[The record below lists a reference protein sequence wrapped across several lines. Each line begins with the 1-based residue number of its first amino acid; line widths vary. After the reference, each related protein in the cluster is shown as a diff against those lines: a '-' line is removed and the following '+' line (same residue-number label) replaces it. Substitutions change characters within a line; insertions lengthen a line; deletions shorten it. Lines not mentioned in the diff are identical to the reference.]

1 MKPMQQAGK
10 IFIIILWCFYSPSE
24 LLCQMRADTV
34 DTVQQEPDASGRT
47 VSVVPSW
54 LSDSLQSI
62 NSDARPSIDEPP
74 LSQNDATGIP
84 LVSNVFFETDLRQ
97 ALRDLSEATSIP
109 IIADNS
115 VQGLVTLNFEEAPLD
130 KVLDKI
136 LASGGYTYRK
146 IDDYYLIGAPQPE
159 NPSFSLLA
167 DVQYYN
173 PKYVT
178 VEQIP
183 ALLPSSYQVYL
194 RLDQKSNRLGII
206 APPNIMQKINDCI
219 EQLDVP
225 LKQISIEAIVT
236 ELSNEAKKSLGLDW
250 GWLGQ
255 GDGRQLNAAS
265 NLNTIV
271 NDSSLVGT
279 LIRTGVK
286 YKTYNYDMMLALKAL
301 ATSGKATI
309 KANPKV
315 TTLSGQ
321 EANIFIGSERYFSI
335 VTGPVNYPYTRLE
348 KIPAGISLKIL
359 PRVSSTN
366 EITVNV
372 ECEVSEVTEI
382 GISGLPLVTKR
393 NAKTNI
399 CVQDGGIIAIG
410 GLTQQGEITSQKK
423 IPLLGSIPLLGY
435 AFSHTQK
442 EKIDKELNIFIHSVL
457 VNPAQK

>member
-1 MKPMQQAGK
+1 
-10 IFIIILWCFYSPSE
+10 
-24 LLCQMRADTV
+24 
-34 DTVQQEPDASGRT
+34 
-47 VSVVPSW
+47 
-54 LSDSLQSI
+54 
-62 NSDARPSIDEPP
+62 
-74 LSQNDATGIP
+74 
-84 LVSNVFFETDLRQ
+84 
-97 ALRDLSEATSIP
+97 
-109 IIADNS
+109 
-115 VQGLVTLNFEEAPLD
+115 
-130 KVLDKI
+130 
-136 LASGGYTYRK
+136 
-146 IDDYYLIGAPQPE
+146 
-159 NPSFSLLA
+159 
-167 DVQYYN
+167 
-173 PKYVT
+173 
-178 VEQIP
+178 
-183 ALLPSSYQVYL
+183 
-194 RLDQKSNRLGII
+194 
-206 APPNIMQKINDCI
+206 
-219 EQLDVP
+219 
-225 LKQISIEAIVT
+225 
-236 ELSNEAKKSLGLDW
+236 
-250 GWLGQ
+250 
-255 GDGRQLNAAS
+255 
-265 NLNTIV
+265 
-271 NDSSLVGT
+271 
-279 LIRTGVK
+279 
-286 YKTYNYDMMLALKAL
+286 MMLALKAL